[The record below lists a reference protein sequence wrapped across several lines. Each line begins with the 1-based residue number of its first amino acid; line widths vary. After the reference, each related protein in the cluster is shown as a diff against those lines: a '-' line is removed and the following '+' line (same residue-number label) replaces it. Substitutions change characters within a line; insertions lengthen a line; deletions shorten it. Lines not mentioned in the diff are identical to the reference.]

1 MKQIIPAS
9 SRSLHILTGP
19 NHSFAQVDWHDH
31 KAGVQQDLAK
41 EVKDI
46 RFRGLRENKRS
57 APAGG
62 RNSVL
67 VLDNPLMVL
76 TESTSYQSLW
86 AVHEHTN
93 KKTPSI

>member
-1 MKQIIPAS
+1 MKEIIPAS

-19 NHSFAQVDWHDH
+19 NHSFTQVDWHEH

-46 RFRGLRENKRS
+46 RFRGFKENGRS
-57 APAGG
+57 GSAAG

-86 AVHEHTN
+86 AVHEYTN